1 MEPIGLL
8 RTMKLK
14 IKCNGSPQSAVVV
27 DAATDRVVENVLGV
41 EISLNPFNVEAAIV
55 IKDIELDLEGIEAE
69 VIDDIDTSWDDG
81 GTGTPDD

>member
-1 MEPIGLL
+1 M
-8 RTMKLK
+8 
-14 IKCNGSPQSAVVV
+14 V